1 VYCKL
6 LQVIMHWPGTAE
18 GKVVVAEPAAVVFK
32 RLVAAKP
39 PGQAT
44 AQLDT
49 ACVLGGSIAG
59 LTAARALADHARQVI
74 TIERDIANRDG
85 RSRAGLP
92 QDQQLHT
99 LLPAGLTWLERRL
112 PGITQEMRAHG
123 AERAQPDQFVQ
134 YLDGR
139 AQVPVRDHRIVTAS
153 RPLIES
159 WIRAKVFALANVL
172 AVRAP

>member
-1 VYCKL
+1 
-6 LQVIMHWPGTAE
+6 MHWPGTAE

-92 QDQQLHT
+92 QDQ
-99 LLPAGLTWLERRL
+99 
-112 PGITQEMRAHG
+112 RAHG